1 MRYYKKIS
9 SKILYNH
16 PRTTLQEDSIILP
29 NGSESTY
36 LVYKDLP
43 DSSVLI
49 IVKDKK
55 ILLSKEYTYP
65 LDDYLI
71 QIPGGTLEINESPLD
86 TAKRELLEETGYTA
100 KNYEYLGFVLQNH
113 RRSTAKMHYFLVTD
127 LTQSMHQREPHEFI
141 ELEWFTLNKLNQDIK
156 DNKVTH
162 EGTLAGLTLLN
173 IKHPGLL

>member
-1 MRYYKKIS
+1 MKFYKKIS

-16 PRTTLQEDSIILP
+16 RRTTLQEDSIILP
-29 NGSESTY
+29 EGAESTY

-55 ILLSKEYTYP
+55 ILLSKECTYP

-71 QIPGGTLEINESPLD
+71 QIPGGTLETNESPLD

-100 KNYEYLGFVLQNH
+100 KEFEYLGFVLQNH
-113 RRSTAKMHYFLVTD
+113 RRSTAKMHYYLVTN
-127 LTQSMHQREPHEFI
+127 LTQTAHQREPHEFI
-141 ELEWFTLNKLNQDIK
+141 ELEWFTLNKLNQYIK
-156 DNKVTH
+156 DNKITH

-173 IKHPGLL
+173 IKHPNLL